1 MRIRVGGAMRQ
12 TGEAFPFSL
21 SETPEPVLYGERAL
35 TFSEPVSVQGTYVY
49 DGKAFTVAASVSA
62 ALDAVCARCT
72 KPFIERISFSFSE
85 RFVKEAGEAADDET
99 YLYTGDELDVE
110 KAVMDN
116 LLLELPIA
124 DVCREVCKGLCPICG
139 SDRNATNCACIVN
152 EA

>member
-12 TGEAFPFSL
+12 TGEAFPFTL
-21 SETPEPVLYGERAL
+21 SETPEPMLYGERTL
-35 TFSEPVSVQGTYVY
+35 TFCEPVAVEGTYVY
-49 DGKAFTVAASVSA
+49 DGKAFTVTAKAAA

-72 KPFIERISFSFSE
+72 KPFTERIAFSFSE
-85 RFVKEAGEAADDET
+85 RFVKESGEAADDET
-99 YLYTGDELDVE
+99 YLYTGDELELE

-124 DVCREVCKGLCPICG
+124 AVCREDCKGLCPVCG
-139 SDRNATNCACIVN
+139 ADRNATECTCIIN